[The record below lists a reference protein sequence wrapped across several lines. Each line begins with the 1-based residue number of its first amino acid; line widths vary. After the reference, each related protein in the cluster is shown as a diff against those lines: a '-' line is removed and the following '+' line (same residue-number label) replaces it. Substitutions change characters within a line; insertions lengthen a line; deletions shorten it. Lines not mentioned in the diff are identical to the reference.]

1 MDAEIVEQVGLLVAA
16 FPYAQVPKATVRVY
30 ERALANVPLGI
41 LEAVVAQCIN
51 DCKFFP
57 TVAEIQERISLLK
70 SPERLAGPEAWEV
83 VVTALKSGQFYF
95 TDPVFDDPLIQTCVG
110 ALDWQTLRASEN
122 PMADRAHFLKMYESV
137 LAREKQNQKL
147 LPSSLE
153 LRRQLTE
160 RVGPRPLTDHAGA
173 KLLNE

>member
-16 FPYAQVPKATVRVY
+16 FPYAQIPKATVRVY
-30 ERALANVPLGI
+30 EKALADVPIGI
-41 LEAVVAQCIN
+41 LETVVAQCIA

-57 TVAEIQERISLLK
+57 TVAEIRERVSLLAT
-70 SPERLAGPEAWEV
+70 PARLSGPEAWDV
-83 VVTALKSGQFYF
+83 VVAALKSGRYYF
-95 TDPVFDDPLIQTCVG
+95 SDPKFEDPAIQVCVD
-110 ALDWQTLRASEN
+110 ALDWGTLRASEN

-137 LAREKQNQKL
+137 ITQAKQNQRL

-160 RVGPRPLTDHAGA
+160 QTGPRLLTS
-173 KLLNE
+173 NE